1 MKRAT
6 CLCLIY
12 WLIRLCFIFKFVFW
26 IARTYCTLQI
36 SLQVSIPGQEIGK
49 HVGKMKGDES
59 YVVTWKLESH
69 TLST

>member
-1 MKRAT
+1 M
-6 CLCLIY
+6 
-12 WLIRLCFIFKFVFW
+12 
-26 IARTYCTLQI
+26 YCTLQI